1 MRRHS
6 LRALALVGALTALS
20 LPVFA
25 ATQTASACAEPNCQI
40 IVPIGGVPVDT
51 YYSPISAT
59 SNGASFA
66 ETALTGEQTTIIV
79 PGTLSLSIADW
90 RGNNQGFDVQ
100 VYSDGFTNSLANGFS
115 IPATDL
121 TVAGVTPVLTT
132 CMGVGVVGCSDL
144 SAAPGAVGMML
155 DATTNPVVAVACPAE
170 AIGFGMYNLGVDMTL
185 TLTGTDAEIFGSAP
199 ASWYTDFFVTIN
211 EGPSVDFGG
220 LGCGGTVG

>member
-25 ATQTASACAEPNCQI
+25 ATQTASACAEPGCQI

-66 ETALTGEQTTIIV
+66 ETALAGQVSPIII
-79 PGTLSLSIADW
+79 PGSLSVSIADW

-100 VYSDGFTNSLANGFS
+100 VYSDGFSSSLANGYV

-121 TVAGVTPVLTT
+121 TVAGVTPVLTA
-132 CMGVGVVGCSDL
+132 CMGVGVVGCSTL
-144 SAAPGAVGMML
+144 GTAPGAIGATL
-155 DATTNPVVAVACPAE
+155 DAATNPVVAVACPAE

-185 TLTGTDAEIFGSAP
+185 TLNGTDAEIFGSAP

-211 EGPSVDFGG
+211 EGAGVDFGS
-220 LGCGGTVG
+220 LGC

>member
-25 ATQTASACAEPNCQI
+25 ATQTASACAEPGCQI

-66 ETALTGEQTTIIV
+66 ETALAGQVSPIII
-79 PGTLSLSIADW
+79 PGSLSVSIADW

-100 VYSDGFTNSLANGFS
+100 VYSDGFNSSLADGYT

-121 TVAGVTPVLTT
+121 TVSAVTSTLTACLGEGT
-132 CMGVGVVGCSDL
+132 PGCSSIDT
-144 SAAPGAVGMML
+144 APGAVGSML
-155 DATTNPVVAVACPAE
+155 DSATNPVIAVACPISATDD
-170 AIGFGMYNLGVDMTL
+170 GLYNVDLAMDL
-185 TLTGTDAEIFGSAP
+185 NLNGTDAEIFGSTP
-199 ASWYTDFFVTIN
+199 ASWYTNFYVTIN
-211 EGPSVDFGG
+211 EGPDLDFGT
-220 LGCGGTVG
+220 LGCG